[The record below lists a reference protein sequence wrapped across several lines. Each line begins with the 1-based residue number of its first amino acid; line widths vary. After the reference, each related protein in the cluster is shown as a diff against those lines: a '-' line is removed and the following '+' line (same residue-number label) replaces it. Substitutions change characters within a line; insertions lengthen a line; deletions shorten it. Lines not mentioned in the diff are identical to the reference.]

1 MWNPPTGPPNDVR
14 LRPAEARRQ
23 ILEAIETAQ
32 ARDGEL
38 RAEISALTTRRVELA
53 AELAAAV
60 EDEAGARE
68 LAKRALLQSD
78 ESARQGQRAD
88 AARWTGAARV
98 FALRMRDA
106 RARAAAV
113 KAQTGENAAAVV
125 RVQSAMAANAAHL
138 NQVAVAR
145 LPWLNARKAAR
156 LQETVE
162 DAKAEVSA
170 PVDFLVAATEREARA
185 ALAGA
190 VDLVSPAALSEPVEG
205 DDLENEVDLD
215 AADPLLDDLRAE
227 LATGEPAPD
236 PVETTPPPTTDR
248 DAPPRPA
255 RCLLYTSPSPRDR
268 QKSRMPSSA

>member
-23 ILEAIETAQ
+23 IAQAIEAAQ
-32 ARDGEL
+32 ARDREL

-53 AELAAAV
+53 AGLAAAV

-78 ESARQGQRAD
+78 ESAREGQRAD

-106 RARAAAV
+106 RARAAALE
-113 KAQTGENAAAVV
+113 AQMPDSAAAVA
-125 RVQSAMAANAAHL
+125 RVKSAMAANTAHL

-145 LPWLNARKAAR
+145 LASLSARKAAR
-156 LQETVE
+156 LQEAVE

-185 ALAGA
+185 ALGDAGA
-190 VDLVSPAALSEPVEG
+190 LASAAAPDPVEV
-205 DDLENEVDLD
+205 DDLEDEVDLD
-215 AADPLLDDLRAE
+215 AADPLLDELRAE
-227 LATGEPAPD
+227 LAPASDEPMSDEPVAP
-236 PVETTPPPTTDR
+236 PATNGG
-248 DAPPRPA
+248 APPRSA
-255 RCLLYTSPSPRDR
+255 RARTAGRR
-268 QKSRMPSSA
+268 

>member
-113 KAQTGENAAAVV
+113 KAQTGENATAVA

-227 LATGEPAPD
+227 LAPGEPAPD

-255 RCLLYTSPSPRDR
+255 RAKTAGRR
-268 QKSRMPSSA
+268 